1 MRRMIVSVTLLVL
14 AGIPLAAGAQE
25 PPPTTGFEDSNGA
38 SWTTHQQEL
47 DFLAEVDERSER
59 VEIDVIGE
67 TRLERP
73 LHLVRIGHPL
83 PRGLEAAQSE
93 PTSMFVC
100 TQHGNEPAGREAC
113 LKLIRDLAFTEDPT
127 LIEWMSTQTL
137 LLVPTANPDGRA
149 NNSRGNSRGTD
160 INRDHMAL
168 ATEEGQTMAAVVR
181 DWTPDLSMDW
191 HEYGPGTPVLY
202 DDEILYLW
210 PRNLNVESDIHRL
223 ARSFALDHL
232 EPCAEAG
239 GYSAD
244 EYGLDKVSDIYTVRQ
259 TAGNE
264 DEGIMRNAMGLRHS
278 LGILIE
284 SAVTANPTN
293 NAGEEV
299 ASGAANNRRRVDSQ
313 RHVMDCS
320 IEWMIENG
328 DEVMAATTTAPLRK
342 EGEGFSQNVPVYFGG
357 ADNDPPEGTEAIY
370 PPQACAYLLSAAEF
384 QTVAN
389 TLALHGIVAYVEE
402 DGTYR
407 VPMGQPAEP
416 LIPLLLDARGTR
428 KILSATRLD
437 APPLDRRCTHPLE
450 ETAGSAAS
458 EASVPFALIGGL
470 VLAGAARRFREG

>member
-1 MRRMIVSVTLLVL
+1 MHKLIASIALLVL
-14 AGIPLAAGAQE
+14 AGLPLAAGAQE
-25 PPPTTGFEDSNGA
+25 PPPETGFEQSNGA
-38 SWTTHQQEL
+38 SWTTHADEL
-47 DFLAEVDERSER
+47 AFLAEVDERSDR

-67 TRLERP
+67 TRLGRP
-73 LHLVRIGHPL
+73 FQLVKIGHPA
-83 PRGLEAAQSE
+83 PRGMEAAHGE
-93 PTSMFVC
+93 PTTLFVC
-100 TQHGNEPAGREAC
+100 SQHGNEPAGREAC
-113 LKLIRDLAFTEDPT
+113 LKLIRDLAFTDDPE

-137 LLVPTANPDGRA
+137 LLVPAANPDGRA
-149 NNSRGNSRGTD
+149 QNSRGNSRGTD
-160 INRDHMAL
+160 INRDHLGL
-168 ATEEGQTMAAVVR
+168 ATEEARAMAEVVR
-181 DWTPDLSMDW
+181 DWAPDLSMDW

-210 PRNLNVESDIHRL
+210 PRNLNVESEVHRL

-232 EPCAEAG
+232 EPCSEAA
-239 GYSAD
+239 GYTAD

-259 TAGNE
+259 TAGNQ

-284 SAVTANPTN
+284 SAVTLNPTN
-293 NAGEEV
+293 NAGEE
-299 ASGAANNRRRVDSQ
+299 ALSGAANNRRRVDSQ

-320 IEWMIENG
+320 IEWMIDNG
-328 DEVMAATTTAPLRK
+328 DEVMAATSSAPLRK
-342 EGEGFSQNVPVYFGG
+342 EGEGFSQNVPVFFGG
-357 ADNDPPEGTEAIY
+357 ADNDPPVGTEAVY
-370 PPQACAYLLSAAEF
+370 PPQACAYLLTAAQF
-384 QTVAN
+384 QTAAT

-416 LIPLLLDARGTR
+416 LIPLLFDARGSR
-428 KILSATRLD
+428 KILTATRLS

-470 VLAGAARRFREG
+470 VLAGTARRLRER